1 METIKT
7 YDYESFRKLI
17 SSLKDTTVFD
27 RIRFFGRDDISW
39 YEDSSKPYFMV
50 LTINNKIVG
59 MAKIGYYKS
68 DGGYCLSF
76 LSIDIKHRNKGYC
89 RIIADEMFRFLK
101 EKNLDLRT
109 SSYTFVGKTKMQH
122 ILNECAVKH
131 DVLFIDK
138 KDTDSL
144 IDAEYMYDENLIH
157 KNEKYAR

>member
-7 YDYESFRKLI
+7 YDYESFVNLI
-17 SSLKDTTVFD
+17 CSNGRLKDKTLYD
-27 RIRFFGRDDISW
+27 RIRFFSRDDLSW
-39 YEDSSKPYFMV
+39 YQTELKPYFTV

-101 EKNLDLRT
+101 EQNLDLRT
-109 SSYTFVGKTKMQH
+109 SSYTFVGK
-122 ILNECAVKH
+122 
-131 DVLFIDK
+131 
-138 KDTDSL
+138 S
-144 IDAEYMYDENLIH
+144 
-157 KNEKYAR
+157 